1 MSLINISALKR
12 TLYEAESCVLAG
24 KVTRAAGIVVEAIL
38 PQVAVG
44 TSCEIRTTSGQ
55 IITAE
60 VVGFSASNA
69 ILMPFGDVKGIGEG
83 CPVIPRASAGEILVG
98 DRLLGRVVNA
108 AIEPLDDQ
116 GPLRLDVRVPL
127 HTYAPRAMSRK
138 RIARPLVLGIRS
150 IDAVLTCGEGQR
162 LGIMAGP
169 GIGKSVL
176 LGMLAR
182 SANADVIVVGLVGER
197 GREVREFVER
207 DLGNGLK
214 RSVVVVAT
222 GDESPLVRVR
232 AAMAST
238 AVAEY
243 FRDKGKRVLLLI
255 DSLSR
260 MAMAQREI
268 GLAAGEP
275 PTSRGYPPSVFAML
289 PRLIERA
296 GNCEGAGSI
305 TAMYTVLAEGDD
317 LTDPVVDA
325 ARAALDGHI
334 VLSRDL
340 ANAGHFPA
348 VDVLASVSRV
358 MNDVVT
364 SEHKDLARRVRD
376 VLSAYKGAADLI
388 EVGAYVTGTNP
399 RVDTALRC
407 IHELNTFLQQEP
419 NQRFTLDETLSTL
432 ARVLDGKPLAPTR
445 T

>member
-1 MSLINISALKR
+1 MSLINLVALKR

-44 TSCEIRTTSGQ
+44 TSCEIRTNGGQ

-108 AIEPLDDQ
+108 AIEPLDDR
-116 GPLRLDVRVPL
+116 GSLPLDVRVPL

-138 RIARPLVLGIRS
+138 RIFRPLVLGIRS

-207 DLGNGLK
+207 DLGEGLK

-232 AAMAST
+232 AAMAAT

-289 PRLIERA
+289 PRLVERA

-348 VDVLASVSRV
+348 VDVLGSVSRV

-364 SEHKDLARRVRD
+364 TEHKDLARRVRD

-388 EVGAYVTGTNP
+388 EVGAYVSGTNA

-407 IHELNTFLQQEP
+407 IHELNLFLQQEP
-419 NQRFTLDETLSTL
+419 SQRFTLEETLSTL
-432 ARVLDGKPLAPTR
+432 RGVLDGKPLAQPR